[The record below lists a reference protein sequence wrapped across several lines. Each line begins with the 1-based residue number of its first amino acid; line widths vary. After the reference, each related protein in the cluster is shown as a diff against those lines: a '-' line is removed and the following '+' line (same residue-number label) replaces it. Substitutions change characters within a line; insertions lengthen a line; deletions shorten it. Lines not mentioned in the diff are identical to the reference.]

1 MNSKH
6 LICSDGDHLFMFTR
20 NHPHR
25 KPFNSRNS
33 RFSEKATD
41 QSLSSEDFGN
51 THSPVLWAS
60 RYQHLDMWPATAH
73 MMAILGIHPETY
85 LVRITSLEYVNYR
98 RMLIS
103 GHTHTVA
110 KIEDPYDLKP
120 HPFLPGLMLPTIK
133 PSQRLGLECLNVVY
147 TNSRISLLK
156 AKAMVS
162 GYRKTQSDIVV
173 CFQIKDVLS
182 VNGKIY
188 RDASSSLENAL
199 IVGLPVG

>member
-1 MNSKH
+1 
-6 LICSDGDHLFMFTR
+6 MFTR

-85 LVRITSLEYVNYR
+85 LVRITSLEYVNYG

-103 GHTHTVA
+103 G
-110 KIEDPYDLKP
+110 
-120 HPFLPGLMLPTIK
+120 
-133 PSQRLGLECLNVVY
+133 
-147 TNSRISLLK
+147 
-156 AKAMVS
+156 
-162 GYRKTQSDIVV
+162 
-173 CFQIKDVLS
+173 
-182 VNGKIY
+182 
-188 RDASSSLENAL
+188 
-199 IVGLPVG
+199 